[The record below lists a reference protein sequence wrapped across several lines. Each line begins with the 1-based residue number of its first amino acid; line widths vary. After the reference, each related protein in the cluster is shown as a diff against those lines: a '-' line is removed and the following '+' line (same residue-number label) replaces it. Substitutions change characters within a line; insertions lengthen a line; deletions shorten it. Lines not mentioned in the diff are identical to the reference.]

1 MKKYNHYSIPLMAL
15 GLGLFLGWLFFSQSP
30 TEGQHEHPS
39 TTTETKEWTCS
50 MHPQIRQAEPG
61 DCPICGM
68 NLTPAQSMAAAET
81 TGFQM
86 TEAAIKLAQIQT
98 TRIGPSAAETSPL
111 TLQGSLKTDETQMT
125 HLVTHIPGRIE
136 KLYVSYTGQA
146 VVKGQKIA
154 LIYSPELITAQK
166 ELLEAQ
172 QLKDL
177 SPGLLTAAKNKLRYW
192 KISDAT
198 IERILST
205 AQIRET
211 FPIYADHSGVVTQKR
226 ITTGDYIKKG
236 AFLFDLANL
245 NELWVQFDAYEKDL
259 PNLSVGQNI
268 TFSTPSIPNTSFN
281 ARIQFIDPV
290 IDPTTRIASVRASI
304 NNRAGQLKPEMF
316 VRGSVATMSQNTLT
330 VPKSAVLWTG
340 ERSVVYVKNPT
351 ADIPSFEYRVV
362 KLGAVTRAG
371 YKVISGLT
379 AGEEVVTQGAFVID
393 AAAQLN
399 NQASMMNQ
407 HVSPKNKEL
416 AVTQPDL
423 STNVPK
429 AFQTQLTALAQTYL
443 NIKDALVNS
452 QPEPTAKEAQK
463 WGQRLNTIDRTILKG
478 EAQRFAQ
485 TQWKV
490 LSAQAQKIATTNEL
504 DAQRQ
509 AFVSLSHALIHTLK
523 AFGVK
528 GETFYVQHC
537 PMANDNI
544 GASWLSKEQEIRN
557 PYFGETMLN
566 CGAVQESITVK

>member
-1 MKKYNHYSIPLMAL
+1 
-15 GLGLFLGWLFFSQSP
+15 
-30 TEGQHEHPS
+30 
-39 TTTETKEWTCS
+39 

-68 NLTPAQSMAAAET
+68 DLIPAHSVATEKT

-86 TEAAIKLAQIQT
+86 TKTAMKLAQIQT
-98 TRIGPSAAETSPL
+98 TRIGPSATETSPL
-111 TLQGSLKTDETQMT
+111 SLQGTLKTDETQMT

-172 QLKDL
+172 QLKEL

-198 IERILST
+198 IEQILST
-205 AQIRET
+205 ARVRET
-211 FPIYADHSGVVTQKR
+211 FPIYADHSGVVIQKR
-226 ITTGDYIKKG
+226 ITTGDYLKKG
-236 AFLFDLANL
+236 ALLFDVANL

-268 TFSTPSIPNTSFN
+268 TFSTPSIPNTSFT

-290 IDPTTRIASVRASI
+290 IDPTTRSASVRASV

-316 VRGSVATMSQNTLT
+316 VRGSVATLSQNTLT

-340 ERSVVYVKNPT
+340 ERSVVYVKNP
-351 ADIPSFEYRVV
+351 AAEIPSFEYRIV
-362 KLGAVTRAG
+362 KLGAATRAG
-371 YKVISGLT
+371 YEIISGLS

-416 AVTQPDL
+416 TATQRDL
-423 STNVPK
+423 STDVPK
-429 AFQTQLTALAQTYL
+429 AFQTQLTTLAQTYL

-452 QPEPTAKEAQK
+452 QPELTAKEAQK
-463 WGQRLNTIDRTILKG
+463 WGQRLHTTDRTTLTG

-490 LSAQAQKIATTNEL
+490 LSAQAQKIATTTEL
-504 DAQRQ
+504 AAQRQ
-509 AFVSLSHALIHTLK
+509 AFVSLSQTLIHTLK
-523 AFGVK
+523 TFGVT

-537 PMANDNI
+537 PMANDNS
-544 GASWLSKEQEIRN
+544 GAFWLSREQAIRN
-557 PYFGETMLN
+557 PYYGEAMLR
-566 CGAVQESITVK
+566 CGAVQDTLTHHSKTSEPKTITQRHHH